1 MKNGFLLL
9 FALMLPCLAANAQ
22 GYFCEKAGAKLEYVR
37 NYPDS
42 GKFRWRHILEIGEIE
57 TTPDYR
63 KVTTTSAFLK
73 QNGKKLYDDVREHV
87 LIDRNND
94 VWTDMGEAVA
104 SYIKSRIGLNMSWD
118 GILTS
123 LPSDAQPGDTLQP
136 VVAHATLGPIRYTV
150 KAYDRRVLR
159 EETISLPAGTFRCI
173 VVREKRTESGPG
185 HNRKVMTVTW
195 YSKGVGYV
203 RHDTYVKDKLETS
216 EILHSMKNE

>member
-1 MKNGFLLL
+1 MKNRFLLL
-9 FALMLPCLAANAQ
+9 FALLLPCLAANAQ
-22 GYFCEKAGAKLEYVR
+22 GYFCEKAGTKLEYVR
-37 NYPDS
+37 NYPDN

-57 TTPDYR
+57 ITPDYR

-73 QNGKKLYDDVREHV
+73 QNGKNLYDDVREHV

-104 SYIKSRIGLNMSWD
+104 SYRASDGNEVRI
-118 GILTS
+118 
-123 LPSDAQPGDTLQP
+123 PSHDMLRPMRDLMYE
-136 VVAHATLGPIRYTV
+136 ATASPISV
-150 KAYDRRVLR
+150 
-159 EETISLPAGTFRCI
+159 PAGTFRCI
-173 VVREKRTESGPG
+173 VVREERTESGPG

-216 EILHSMKNE
+216 EILHSMKSE